1 MITIMAMRHLV
12 LASGLVGLCVIAL
25 GILARGEDPT
35 IPISERAALTGARA
49 AVHEEIERMETVLP
63 AGTRRDDRAWRAYLA
78 VVDQELEHGHV
89 DVAVRV
95 WHDAY
100 GAALESRT
108 WESMIAVGDA
118 FLAIGRVAGAVR
130 GARQN
135 AREAYLTALIRARRE
150 RSVDGVLRA
159 ADAFRRL
166 DDRAVA
172 DHCLH
177 IAAQLATGNERAER
191 KVQEARR
198 IWTDPTTSRA
208 SEESVV
214 AYP

>member
-1 MITIMAMRHLV
+1 
-12 LASGLVGLCVIAL
+12 
-25 GILARGEDPT
+25 
-35 IPISERAALTGARA
+35 
-49 AVHEEIERMETVLP
+49 
-63 AGTRRDDRAWRAYLA
+63 
-78 VVDQELEHGHV
+78 
-89 DVAVRV
+89 
-95 WHDAY
+95 
-100 GAALESRT
+100 
-108 WESMIAVGDA
+108 
-118 FLAIGRVAGAVR
+118 
-130 GARQN
+130 
-135 AREAYLTALIRARRE
+135 
-150 RSVDGVLRA
+150 VDGVLRA

>member
-1 MITIMAMRHLV
+1 MTMRHLV
-12 LASGLVGLCVIAL
+12 LTSGLLGLCVIAL
-25 GILARGEDPT
+25 AILARGEDPS
-35 IPISERAALTGARA
+35 IPHSQRATLTGAHA
-49 AVHEEIERMETVLP
+49 AAHEELERMETIVP
-63 AGTRRDDRAWRAYLA
+63 VGSRRDDRLVRAHLA
-78 VVDQELEHGHV
+78 VVEQELEHGHV
-89 DVAVRV
+89 DVAVRT

-118 FLAIGRVAGAVR
+118 FLAIGRVSGAVR

-135 AREAYLTALIRARRE
+135 AREAYLTALIRARRD

-172 DHCLH
+172 EHCLR
-177 IAAQLATGNERAER
+177 IAGQLAAGDEHAEL

-198 IWTDPTTSRA
+198 YWTDPTTSRA

>member
-1 MITIMAMRHLV
+1 MTTRHFMFTV
-12 LASGLVGLCVIAL
+12 GLLGLCVIAL
-25 GILARGEDPT
+25 SILARGEDPSV
-35 IPISERAALTGARA
+35 PHSERRTLTGADA
-49 AVHEEIERMETVLP
+49 AAHEEIERVETIVP
-63 AGTRRDDRAWRAYLA
+63 AGQRRDDQLVRAYLA
-78 VVDQELEHGHV
+78 VVDRELEHGHV

-95 WHDAY
+95 WQDAY

-118 FLAIGRVAGAVR
+118 FLAIGRVSGAVR
-130 GARQN
+130 GARHN
-135 AREAYLTALIRARRE
+135 AREAYLTGLIRARRE

-159 ADAFRRL
+159 AEAFRRL

-172 DHCLH
+172 DHCLR
-177 IAAQLATGNERAER
+177 IAGQLATGDESAER

-198 IWTDPTTSRA
+198 RWTDPTTSRA
-208 SEESVV
+208 AEESAV

>member
-1 MITIMAMRHLV
+1 MTMRHLV
-12 LASGLVGLCVIAL
+12 LTSGLLGLCVI
-25 GILARGEDPT
+25 GLAVLVRGEDPSV
-35 IPISERAALTGARA
+35 PHSERITLTGAQA
-49 AVHEEIERMETVLP
+49 AAHEEIERVETIVP
-63 AGTRRDDRAWRAYLA
+63 AGARRDDRTVRAYLA
-78 VVDQELEHGHV
+78 VVEQELQQGHI

-100 GAALESRT
+100 GAGLESRT

-118 FLAIGRVAGAVR
+118 FLAIGRAAGAVR

-150 RSVDGVLRA
+150 RSVDGALRA
-159 ADAFRRL
+159 AEAFRRL

-172 DHCLH
+172 EHCLR
-177 IAAQLATGNERAER
+177 IAGQLAAGDERAEQ

-198 IWTDPTTSRA
+198 YWTDPATSRA

>member
-1 MITIMAMRHLV
+1 MAMRHFV
-12 LASGLVGLCVIAL
+12 LMMGLLGLCVIVLA
-25 GILARGEDPT
+25 ILARGEDPS
-35 IPISERAALTGARA
+35 IPHSERTTLTGAHA
-49 AVHEEIERMETVLP
+49 AAHEEIERVETIVP
-63 AGTRRDDRAWRAYLA
+63 AGARRDDQVVRAYLA
-78 VVDQELEHGHV
+78 VVDKELEHGHV

-100 GAALESRT
+100 GAALENRT
-108 WESMIAVGDA
+108 WESMIGVGDA
-118 FLAIGRVAGAVR
+118 FLAIGRVAGSVR

-150 RSVDGVLRA
+150 RSVDGVLQA
-159 ADAFRRL
+159 AEAFRRL

-172 DHCLH
+172 EHGLR
-177 IAAQLATGNERAER
+177 IAGQLAAGNEAAER

-198 IWTDPTTSRA
+198 LWTDPTTSRA
-208 SEESVV
+208 SEGAVV

>member
-1 MITIMAMRHLV
+1 MTMRHLV
-12 LASGLVGLCVIAL
+12 LTSGLLGLCVVAL
-25 GILARGEDPT
+25 AILARGEDPS
-35 IPISERAALTGARA
+35 IPRSDRITLTGAHA
-49 AVHEEIERMETVLP
+49 AAHEEIERLETIVP
-63 AGTRRDDRAWRAYLA
+63 GGARRDDRVVRAYLG
-78 VVDQELEHGHV
+78 VVEQELEHGHV

-118 FLAIGRVAGAVR
+118 FMAIGRVAGSVR

-150 RSVDGVLRA
+150 RSVDGALRA
-159 ADAFRRL
+159 AEAFRRL

-172 DHCLH
+172 EHCLR
-177 IAAQLATGNERAER
+177 IAGQLAAGDERAEQ

-198 IWTDPTTSRA
+198 YWTDPTTSRA
-208 SEESVV
+208 SEASVV